1 MTDKDENAPDAAEQN
16 ENEDAGDQKSNSK
29 SQGGD
34 KKDDK
39 EKKEKGGVAMPK
51 VPSPFDESEHVD
63 TIVSERDAYNLSPCC
78 CCLCACSHDRVGD
91 ATCFG
96 CLPIRCGILFIA
108 IQIFLLAIVLI
119 TVTFF
124 GLLNEYLPWWY
135 VFITLLLL
143 IPLAIA
149 ASTMV
154 YFFARDNRSTR
165 GNLFGGIIMSII
177 AISLWCTW

>member
-1 MTDKDENAPDAAEQN
+1 MA
-16 ENEDAGDQKSNSK
+16 
-29 SQGGD
+29 
-34 KKDDK
+34 
-39 EKKEKGGVAMPK
+39 
-51 VPSPFDESEHVD
+51 ESEHVD
-63 TIVSERDAYNLSPCC
+63 TVVSEKDMYNLSPCC
-78 CCLCACSHDRVGD
+78 CCLCACSHDRVGE

-96 CLPIRCGILFIA
+96 CLPIRCGIMFIA
-108 IQIFLLAIVLI
+108 IQIFALAIILI

-165 GNLFGGIIMSII
+165 GNLFGAVVMSII
-177 AISLWCTW
+177 AISLWCIW